1 MTIGIIGSRKMSEY
15 GKEVVEWLMKEL
27 MRRNVKVVTGCTR
40 GINELVA
47 KLGGSRVEI
56 VTAEN
61 FEIMNW
67 RIAKKADVLVIVE
80 GGEKSGTIL
89 VAQEMLDLGKEVWC
103 VPGRITDE
111 NSKACNFLIKN
122 GAGIL
127 EHIDDLL

>member
-1 MTIGIIGSRKMSEY
+1 MVIGIIGSRKMSEY
-15 GKEVVEWLMKEL
+15 GKEMTEWLVKEL
-27 MRRNVKVVTGCTR
+27 LNHNAKVVTGCTR
-40 GINELVA
+40 GVNELVA
-47 KLGGSRVEI
+47 KLGGNRVEI

-67 RIAKKADVLVIVE
+67 KIAQKVDKLVIVE

-103 VPGRITDE
+103 VPGRMTDC

-122 GAGIL
+122 GAGLL